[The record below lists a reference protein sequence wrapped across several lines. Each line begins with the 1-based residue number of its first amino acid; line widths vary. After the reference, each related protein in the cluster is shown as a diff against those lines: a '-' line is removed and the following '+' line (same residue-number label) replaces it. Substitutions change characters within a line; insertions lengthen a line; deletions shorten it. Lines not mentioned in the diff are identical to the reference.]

1 MALTAANKTDLAN
14 NIENRNPYSF
24 LDPANPGMT
33 MPPNWQTSI
42 EEDSYAI
49 GSWQFKGRT
58 LRVKKA
64 IRIPYTY
71 QDKQG
76 SFIREY
82 LLIGYEGSGSD

>member
-1 MALTAANKTDLAN
+1 MTPQEHGELGEQIDK
-14 NIENRNPYSF
+14 RNPYSF
-24 LDPANPGMT
+24 LQQPNNSSMDLPANFP
-33 MPPNWQTSI
+33 QLSI

-49 GSWQFKGRT
+49 GSWKFKDRSV
-58 LRVKKA
+58 RIVKA

-76 SFIREY
+76 NFIREY